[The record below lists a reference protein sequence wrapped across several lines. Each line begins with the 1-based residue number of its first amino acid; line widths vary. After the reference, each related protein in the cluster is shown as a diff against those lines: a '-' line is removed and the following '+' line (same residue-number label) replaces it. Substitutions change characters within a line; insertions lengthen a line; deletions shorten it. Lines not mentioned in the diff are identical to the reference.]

1 MPKREPVLARCA
13 PTSKDHRVLELAAAE
28 AKLER
33 SIEKA
38 YLVLTLG
45 RQRICTAWAQRAPDG
60 LFIWASG
67 DEVWEFFMAGSKQPD
82 EVIRAEVFVEEKTP
96 GAARPDNRSKRRT
109 GHFEVD
115 LVTLSKK
122 ESQSQRLVSHFF
134 TPSKATESICSVG
147 KMKLTL
153 VASWVRKGTQT
164 ELRKCTKEVR
174 KMVDE
179 VLVEA
184 EQAAVEGQREEP
196 LQPVRLRPKVS
207 QWKRAEPVED
217 LDDDQRR
224 GLKQELS
231 MEQWASRELWEQR
244 CEAPEQF
251 EMLVPPQ
258 ELLGEQLVSWR
269 KRLHETKKRS
279 PQSLQ
284 RTRSHPPKLG
294 KARWERPPVLGPDAE
309 EKLAKSATWQTST
322 QGSTTVASPD
332 PGINTSLPSSLG
344 LEALLEDTL
353 NMANAKT
360 GILCDD
366 GTSEVS
372 RFLRQHRH
380 LPQAQQVLSSLPSR
394 PLRCFRAEVRKALR
408 EAHGT
413 FAAICKALDGGHGV
427 IAFDDFK
434 DEVLRVGVHFPL
446 DSDLHHFWQSLSLDG
461 RCISVEELKQFL
473 LQKT

>member
-1 MPKREPVLARCA
+1 MPADHHRRLLSMLGFSSSRWRFQRWPVQWPHPAVFRAEVMHCRSAASGFPDLFLGTAYQLFKVIPNATLSQTRRLGLEALSAQSFPASSVLLCGENQVECLQASLTDRALHLIRGAPWRRVAGVQVPCKNVEALLTASQPGRLDGRCLLLAGWDGSRLPVAILRWPVEGPWKAVSPIFDVPLKIGNRKKATPGEAQVCQAQEKRQVLSMSLEPQALRLWALAGQELWGWDLL
-13 PTSKDHRVLELAAAE
+13 SGRVLGHWPLPDFQRDFEPTALCAGARASRHPRLMLAGRIA
-28 AKLER
+28 AKLVFWR
-33 SIEKA
+33 R
-38 YLVLTLG
+38 L
-45 RQRICTAWAQRAPDG
+45 RRAPDG

-115 LVTLSKK
+115 L

-217 LDDDQRR
+217 TT
-224 GLKQELS
+224 
-231 MEQWASRELWEQR
+231 A
-244 CEAPEQF
+244 
-251 EMLVPPQ
+251 LVRI
-258 ELLGEQLVSWR
+258 V
-269 KRLHETKKRS
+269 
-279 PQSLQ
+279 
-284 RTRSHPPKLG
+284 
-294 KARWERPPVLGPDAE
+294 
-309 EKLAKSATWQTST
+309 
-322 QGSTTVASPD
+322 
-332 PGINTSLPSSLG
+332 
-344 LEALLEDTL
+344 
-353 NMANAKT
+353 
-360 GILCDD
+360 
-366 GTSEVS
+366 
-372 RFLRQHRH
+372 
-380 LPQAQQVLSSLPSR
+380 
-394 PLRCFRAEVRKALR
+394 
-408 EAHGT
+408 
-413 FAAICKALDGGHGV
+413 
-427 IAFDDFK
+427 
-434 DEVLRVGVHFPL
+434 
-446 DSDLHHFWQSLSLDG
+446 
-461 RCISVEELKQFL
+461 
-473 LQKT
+473 